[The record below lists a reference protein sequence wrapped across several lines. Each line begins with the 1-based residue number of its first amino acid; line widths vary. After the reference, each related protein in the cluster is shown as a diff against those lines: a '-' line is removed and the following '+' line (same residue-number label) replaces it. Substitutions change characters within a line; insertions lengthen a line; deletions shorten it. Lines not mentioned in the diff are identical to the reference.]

1 MKSYIIAIGLAMSS
15 LSLSAQTS
23 GDNANTST
31 EKAQVPEI
39 LTKLKLMQ
47 EINIDGYLLSFKSV
61 ENDGRCPKKVTCVW
75 PGEAKVLVEIFD
87 GTDIKSK
94 TITIPALGFHEEIFT
109 TSEHVVYLRNLAP
122 YPVTSKDD
130 IKAYQLLLKVQV
142 INL

>member
-1 MKSYIIAIGLAMSS
+1 MKSYIFAIGLVITS
-15 LSLSAQTS
+15 LSLSAQGSVNTE
-23 GDNANTST
+23 NTST

-109 TSEHVVYLRNLAP
+109 TSEHVVYLKNLAP